1 MAKKAAHLESIWPL
15 TGRPRR
21 PVRTASTGRGCRGCT
36 ITAVLGTVPAVLG
49 TLGAVLG
56 TLDAVLGTRDS
67 FDGDWISNLARAR
80 AAGRRPATSG
90 VGPAAPL
97 TARACMLASTLALMT
112 EFIRAPWGHR
122 LGGPRSSP
130 GDLTHGA
137 VGGALARHWRG
148 WRGRRL
154 VRPPT
159 KPRWRRRPSAATRW
173 RWPAPL
179 GRHLPKDSL
188 ALLLEPA
195 QAVVVALERWLLVA
209 HPRERRL
216 ALRHLL
222 LHLRALELL
231 PLHRLPRISLEVLG
245 RRTLLLLL
253 CGRRPPLL
261 CLWLRPLLLLLLRPD
276 STSDRLLLLLL
287 ADDVLLGE
295 DAGHHGRL
303 HLPSA
308 DVGLASGRPRAKLLA
323 AVAVIRA
330 VGRHVRARRSCC
342 SRRAFGVR

>member
-1 MAKKAAHLESIWPL
+1 
-15 TGRPRR
+15 
-21 PVRTASTGRGCRGCT
+21 
-36 ITAVLGTVPAVLG
+36 
-49 TLGAVLG
+49 
-56 TLDAVLGTRDS
+56 
-67 FDGDWISNLARAR
+67 
-80 AAGRRPATSG
+80 
-90 VGPAAPL
+90 
-97 TARACMLASTLALMT
+97 
-112 EFIRAPWGHR
+112 
-122 LGGPRSSP
+122 
-130 GDLTHGA
+130 
-137 VGGALARHWRG
+137 
-148 WRGRRL
+148 
-154 VRPPT
+154 
-159 KPRWRRRPSAATRW
+159 
-173 RWPAPL
+173 
-179 GRHLPKDSL
+179 L

-195 QAVVVALERWLLVA
+195 QAVVVALERCLLVA

-261 CLWLRPLLLLLLRPD
+261 CLWLRPLLLLLLRQDP
-276 STSDRLLLLLL
+276 TSDRLLLLLL

-295 DAGHHGRL
+295 DAGHHGGL

-330 VGRHVRARRSCC
+330 VGRHVRARRPCC
-342 SRRAFGVR
+342 SRRAFGVRAEVLEIGSCLKWRKRTKAEMPITTRFVLYR